1 MSKFWKTLLTVI
13 ITAAVCLLAFSIY
26 FRVKIKPIITANE
39 LSSKIHAIDS
49 VISEYGICDFDKQE
63 AIDNA
68 IRYYVYSLD
77 DNYCDYFTV
86 SDYQSFLES
95 NAGNF
100 TGIGVS
106 VYTQAGKIENGL
118 TIKRVLG
125 NSPAEQANIK
135 PMDTITG
142 VDGESIIGIE
152 YDEALD
158 KIEEIID
165 GEIVCEEKPT
175 VISKSPSSDKG
186 ALRDGRIKV
195 IFDV

>member
-95 NAGNF
+95 NAEFRQKIETEIRTKLFPGQSIKNADKPGAKPADEKI
-100 TGIGVS
+100 TVGVS
-106 VYTQAGKIENGL
+106 ADPDAAKPKAAAKPAAAPVKETIGK
-118 TIKRVLG
+118 
-125 NSPAEQANIK
+125 K
-135 PMDTITG
+135 P
-142 VDGESIIGIE
+142 
-152 YDEALD
+152 LPP
-158 KIEEIID
+158 EE
-165 GEIVCEEKPT
+165 
-175 VISKSPSSDKG
+175 
-186 ALRDGRIKV
+186 L
-195 IFDV
+195 F